1 MSDHSAVGIGERIR
15 EARQARKLS
24 QEALALEVDV
34 TQGAIGMYERG
45 ANLPSVE
52 TLPRL
57 AAALGVSADWLLGID
72 QKRLVE
78 VQQDQRQIR
87 DAEFIA
93 EMAGIVALHGLSEA
107 QMRLLL
113 ATAREFTKSI

>member
-1 MSDHSAVGIGERIR
+1 VGIGERIR

-24 QEALALEVDV
+24 QEALALEIDV
-34 TQGAIGMYERG
+34 TQGAVGMYERG

-57 AAALGVSADWLLGID
+57 AAALGVSADWLLGMD
-72 QKRLVE
+72 QQRLAG
-78 VQQDQRQIR
+78 VQKEQRQMR

-93 EMAGIVALHGLSEA
+93 ELAAIVALHGLSEA

-113 ATAREFTKSI
+113 ATAREFSKSP